1 MKHFPQ
7 VLKKMIM
14 KKGMIFFLPA
24 AMIVA
29 LASCGTGGLKGNTEK
44 ETKTKS
50 EFKDASNFESRML
63 ALDQNESLLIANSLK
78 YHNNAGS
85 SEEVTAFLDQK
96 QNIVKLEESYLE
108 AETQN
113 FGNVTFYLENGK
125 KFATRQVI
133 RETTLNVPMYK
144 EIITYYD
151 KSEKPLYAKLRQSQ
165 YEIELENLAFESTK
179 ATNVSASR
187 AIRALNQEKEFQ
199 TTFQG
204 LAYDGTLKY
213 IIVGDTE
220 EEGFASTLSVQHQEG
235 DIKKLFQDEEGMLGV
250 PIEIQYERMI
260 DQSGMEF
267 QVLISAKIKK

>member
-1 MKHFPQ
+1 
-7 VLKKMIM
+7 M
-14 KKGMIFFLPA
+14 KKGMIFFLSA

-29 LASCGTGGLKGNTEK
+29 LISCGTGGLKGNTDE
-44 ETKTKS
+44 ETKVQS
-50 EFKDASNFESRML
+50 EFKEESKFESRML

-85 SEEVTAFLDQK
+85 SEEVTAFLDEK
-96 QNIVKLEESYLE
+96 QNIVKLEEAYLE

-151 KSEKPLYAKLRQSQ
+151 KSEKPLYAKVRESQ
-165 YEIELENLAFESTK
+165 YELELENLAFKTTK
-179 ATNVSASR
+179 AKNVSASR

-250 PIEIQYERMI
+250 PLEIQYERMI

-267 QVLISAKIKK
+267 QILISVKIKK

>member
-1 MKHFPQ
+1 
-7 VLKKMIM
+7 M
-14 KKGMIFFLPA
+14 KKGMIFFLSA

-29 LASCGTGGLKGNTEK
+29 LISCGTGGLKGNTDE
-44 ETKTKS
+44 ETKVQS
-50 EFKDASNFESRML
+50 EFKEESKFENRML

-85 SEEVTAFLDQK
+85 SEEVTAFLDEK
-96 QNIVKLEESYLE
+96 QNIVKLEEAYLD

-133 RETTLNVPMYK
+133 RETTLNVPIYK

-151 KSEKPLYAKLRQSQ
+151 KSEKPLYAKVRESQ
-165 YEIELENLAFESTK
+165 YELELENLVFHTTK
-179 ATNVSASR
+179 AKNVSASR

-250 PIEIQYERMI
+250 PLEIQYERMI

-267 QVLISAKIKK
+267 QILISAKIKK

>member
-1 MKHFPQ
+1 MKHYTLVF
-7 VLKKMIM
+7 KITAM
-14 KKGMIFFLPA
+14 KKGMIFFLSA

-29 LASCGTGGLKGNTEK
+29 LTSCGTGGLKGNTDE
-44 ETKTKS
+44 ETKVQS
-50 EFKDASNFESRML
+50 EFKEESKFESRML

-85 SEEVTAFLDQK
+85 SEEVTAFLDEK
-96 QNIVKLEESYLE
+96 QNIVKLEEAYLD

-133 RETTLNVPMYK
+133 RETTLNVPIYK
-144 EIITYYD
+144 EIITYYN
-151 KSEKPLYAKLRQSQ
+151 KSEKPIYAKVRESQ
-165 YEIELENLAFESTK
+165 YELELENLAFKTTNAK
-179 ATNVSASR
+179 NVSASR
-187 AIRALNQEKEFQ
+187 AIRALNQEEEFQ

-213 IIVGDTE
+213 VIVGDTE

-250 PIEIQYERMI
+250 PLEIQYERMI

-267 QVLISAKIKK
+267 QILISAKIKK